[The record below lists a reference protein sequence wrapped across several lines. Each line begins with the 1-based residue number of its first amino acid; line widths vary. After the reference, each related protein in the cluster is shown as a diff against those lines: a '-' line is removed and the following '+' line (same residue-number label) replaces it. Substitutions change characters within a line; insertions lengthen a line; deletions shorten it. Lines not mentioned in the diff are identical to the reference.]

1 MSDRSLDV
9 GRERPTPDANRSKL
23 GLLVLS
29 TRLTFAA
36 VCLLPSIVQ
45 GQCPPD
51 FELWGEQDGDHFSDV
66 AAIGDVNA
74 DGIVDFVVGAF
85 QAQNGGAGRAFVYSG
100 KDLRLLYSL
109 EGQESHD
116 LFGYPVAG
124 IGDFDGDGQRDFA
137 VSAVYHNSSAG
148 RVYVFSGPDGQ
159 LLHVFDG
166 EESQLW
172 FGLDVAGA
180 GDVNSDG
187 FDDILIGSQLFDGP
201 KGNDNCGRFELLSGK
216 DGSIIYS
223 FYGHHA
229 EERLGG
235 TLNGLGDLDGD
246 GVPEFAVGSPKFDPA
261 GENPPRRFGRAT
273 IYSGVSGEI
282 LYEYTGRGPYDEVG
296 KEVVPITDINQDE
309 TPDFAI
315 AFNVGRVAVYS
326 GADGS
331 LLLSL
336 PSNSPDKQLAVV
348 RTVQCAGDINNDGIA
363 DILVGAIYDNALG
376 TFTGRSFVYSGAD
389 GLALAV
395 YTGLG
400 PGDFFGWSGDSLG
413 DINEDGFDDIM
424 IGASDSGGPGYVHIF
439 LGGPTQHP
447 DIDGNGQ
454 VSVSDLLLLLAQ
466 WGPCS
471 PVEIDCSA
479 DLNLDA
485 SVDQCDLDILLAN
498 WGWTVNLQ

>member
-1 MSDRSLDV
+1 MSNRSSGV
-9 GRERPTPDANRSKL
+9 GRERPTLAANRSKL

-29 TRLTFAA
+29 TRLTFAG
-36 VCLLPSIVQ
+36 VCLLSSIVQ

-51 FELWGEQDGDHFSDV
+51 FALSGEQDGDHFAGV

-74 DGIVDFVVGAF
+74 DGIVDFVVGAY
-85 QAQNGGAGRAFVYSG
+85 QPQNGGAGRVYVYSG

-109 EGQESHD
+109 EGEASPD
-116 LFGYPVAG
+116 LFGSPVAG
-124 IGDFDGDGQRDFA
+124 IGDFNGDGQRDFA
-137 VSAVYHNSSAG
+137 VTAVQHNSSAG

-159 LLHVFDG
+159 LLDVFDG

-201 KGNDNCGRFELLSGK
+201 KGDDNCGRFEVLSGK

-223 FYGHHA
+223 FYGNHT

-235 TLNGLGDLDGD
+235 HLNGLGDLDGD
-246 GVPEFAVGSPKFDPA
+246 GVPEFAVGSPKFDPD
-261 GENPPRRFGRAT
+261 GQNPPREFGRAT
-273 IYSGVSGEI
+273 IYSGASGEI
-282 LYEYTGRGPYDEVG
+282 LYEYIGDSPHDKVG
-296 KEVVPITDINQDE
+296 KRVVPITDINQDQ

-315 AFNVGRVAVYS
+315 SFQVGRVAVHS

-331 LLLSL
+331 LLFSL
-336 PSNSPDKQLAVV
+336 PSESEDDQLAPV
-348 RTVQCAGDINNDGIA
+348 RTVQCAGDVNNDGIA
-363 DILVGAIYDNALG
+363 DILLGAVHDDANG
-376 TFTGRSFVYSGAD
+376 TFTGRSFVFSGAD
-389 GLALAV
+389 GLVLAV

-424 IGASDSGGPGYVHIF
+424 IGAGDAGGPGYVHIF

-447 DIDGNGQ
+447 DIDRNGQ
-454 VSVSDLLLLLAQ
+454 VGVSDLLLLLGQ

-471 PVEIDCSA
+471 PATTDCPA
-479 DLNLDA
+479 DLDFDGT
-485 SVDQCDLDILLAN
+485 VDHCDLDILLAN
-498 WGWTVNLQ
+498 WGWTENLP